1 MLTLDQ
7 LKQIFSKAPAARL
20 TKYEPLLRKALEEAQ
35 INTPLRIAAFLA
47 QIGHESYEL
56 RYMEEVWGPTAQ
68 QLRYDP
74 PTTLAKK
81 LGNTEPGDGKKFSGA
96 GPLQIT
102 GRANF
107 REYGQA
113 LGLDLEN
120 NPDLARTPEVGFRLA
135 CLYWKKKGLN
145 TLADLGTQEAFDK
158 ITLKINGG
166 YNGKAHR
173 DAYWLRARKVLGC

>member
-7 LKQIFSKAPAARL
+7 LKKIYSRAPEARL
-20 TKYEPLLRKALEEAQ
+20 LKYESLLTKALAEAK
-35 INTPLRIAAFLA
+35 IDTPLRVAAFLA
-47 QIGHESYEL
+47 QIGHESDEL
-56 RYMEEVWGPTAQ
+56 KYMSEIWGPTPQ

-81 LGNTEPGDGKKFSGA
+81 LGNIQVGDGYLFRGA
-96 GPLQIT
+96 GPIQIT
-102 GRANF
+102 GRANY
-107 REYGQA
+107 REYGQT

-135 CLYWKKKGLN
+135 CLYWKKKNLN
-145 TLADLGTQEAFDK
+145 ALADLGTQEAFDI
-158 ITLKINGG
+158 ITKKINGG
-166 YNGKAHR
+166 YNGKVHR